1 MAMEINGLNSSQT
14 NTNKARNGQG
24 AVTPKAGTPAEAAAA
39 AKSSGDTVQISSQA
53 QTLNRLQSQVGK
65 EAPVNREKVEALKSA
80 IAGGT
85 YKPDAQAIAKRMLDS
100 DQMF

>member
-24 AVTPKAGTPAEAAAA
+24 VVTPKAGAPAEAAAA
-39 AKSSGDTVQISSQA
+39 AKSSGDTVRISSQA

-80 IAGGT
+80 IAAGT
-85 YKPDAQAIAKRMLDS
+85 YKADAQAIAKRLLES

>member
-24 AVTPKAGTPAEAAAA
+24 VVAPKSGTPAESAATG
-39 AKSSGDTVQISSQA
+39 KSAGDTVQISSQA
-53 QTLNRLQSQVGK
+53 QTLNRLQNQVGK
-65 EAPVNREKVEALKSA
+65 EAPMNREKIESLKAA
-80 IAGGT
+80 IASGT
-85 YKPDAQAIAKRMLDS
+85 YKPDAQAIAQRMLDS